1 MEYIINFI
9 RGFMMALADSVPGV
23 SGGTIAFI
31 MGFYDKFINSINDL
45 VVGDKSRKI
54 KALKFLIKL
63 GIGWIV
69 GMLLSIS
76 ILANLFDKQIYKV
89 SSLFIGFI
97 LASLPLIIISEK
109 DNIKGKY
116 KNIIFLIIGALVVVL
131 LSTVK
136 FSVNPSKLNFGMII
150 YTVIAGALAISAMVL
165 PGISGSTIL
174 MSFGLYIPIIT
185 GVKKMLELNF
195 SSLPLIIFAGVGV
208 ILGVVLA
215 IGQIKKLLQ
224 KKRSQVVY
232 MIIGMMIGS
241 FYAIIMGPTTLDIP
255 KDPISLET
263 FSIIW
268 FVVGILFVLGLE
280 KVKSL
285 PFYKEGIKN
294 EKR

>member
-1 MEYIINFI
+1 
-9 RGFMMALADSVPGV
+9 MALADSVPGV

-69 GMLLSIS
+69 GMILSIS

-185 GVKKMLELNF
+185 GVKKMLELSF
-195 SSLPLIIFAGVGV
+195 SSLPLIIFAGIGV

-268 FVVGILFVLGLE
+268 FVVGILLVLGLE